1 MHFLHPSK
9 LHCFQ
14 LIVNPRIVV
23 VVLCFLIDE
32 GYYQGGKFQFETEVP
47 DAYNMVVSSLR
58 LSHVPPSRGGWLSWG
73 LVVPSPASCP
83 HAAHPVLGLSMEWPA
98 LVRLMPLTSSI

>member
-32 GYYQGGKFQFETEVP
+32 GYYQGRKFV
-47 DAYNMVVSSLR
+47 
-58 LSHVPPSRGGWLSWG
+58 
-73 LVVPSPASCP
+73 
-83 HAAHPVLGLSMEWPA
+83 
-98 LVRLMPLTSSI
+98 